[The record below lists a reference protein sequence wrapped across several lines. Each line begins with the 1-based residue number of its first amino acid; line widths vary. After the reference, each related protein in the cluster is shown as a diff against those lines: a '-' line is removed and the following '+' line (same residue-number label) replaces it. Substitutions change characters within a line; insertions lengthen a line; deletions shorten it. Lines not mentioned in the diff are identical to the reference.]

1 MSEKRL
7 ALKFS
12 FFLSALLLCSC
23 DEQAASKQESTPTT
37 KTKSEVQKDPE
48 AAEND
53 ASPVPD
59 ADSAKQV
66 KAQRLIAQSVAA
78 KLIQACESFYDDY
91 SFLPSNED
99 REVDSEL
106 TTTGGEKS
114 DLMAV
119 LVGLESARE
128 GNPRGIAYFV
138 ARTAVD
144 DKNGLKRTNDS
155 AELFDPW
162 GNPYHVVLDY
172 DYDEELRAPDG
183 TTVFGSKVYVWSPGP
198 DGKHGTLEFDADNFI
213 HTGR

>member
-12 FFLSALLLCSC
+12 FFLSVLLLCSC
-23 DEQAASKQESTPTT
+23 DEQAPSKQESTPTT
-37 KTKSEVQKDPE
+37 KKESEVQRDPKV
-48 AAEND
+48 AED
-53 ASPVPD
+53 DTSPVSDTAP
-59 ADSAKQV
+59 SKQT

-78 KLIQACESFYDDY
+78 SLIQACESFYDDY
-91 SFLPSNED
+91 SWLPSNGE
-99 REVDSEL
+99 RVTDSEL
-106 TTTGGEKS
+106 TTAGDEKS

-128 GNPRGIAYFV
+128 ENPRGVAYFV
-138 ARTAVD
+138 AKKAVD

-162 GNPYHVVLDY
+162 GNPYHVILDY

-198 DGKHGTLEFDADNFI
+198 DGKHGTPEFDADNFNNV
-213 HTGR
+213 GR

>member
-119 LVGLESARE
+119 LVGLESHAESRTQTPSHLHLASSPQPGPRKRHRPARSHFAAA
-128 GNPRGIAYFV
+128 PSFRQTTAH
-138 ARTAVD
+138 AHRTIHS
-144 DKNGLKRTNDS
+144 RS
-155 AELFDPW
+155 P
-162 GNPYHVVLDY
+162 
-172 DYDEELRAPDG
+172 RAPQTSTQLAG
-183 TTVFGSKVYVWSPGP
+183 TILRPTRRTVIPPCSPAFTSRP
-198 DGKHGTLEFDADNFI
+198 F
-213 HTGR
+213 R